1 MATNRV
7 MSKNLFNFK
16 PRGLID
22 DDILAFDEEMK
33 VKFNIDPKEMAEMVE
48 KQTEEEFVAQMRVM
62 MESYLSSSPF
72 STDPGPIKVDPRLI
86 YLLPRH
92 MTHATTP
99 R

>member
-7 MSKNLFNFK
+7 ISKNLFNFK

-72 STDPGPIKVDPRLI
+72 STDPGPIKVDPKLNF
-86 YLLPRH
+86 LLPRH